1 VIPAC
6 QISVCDQAVN
16 SHLTTGFRQGDEYCQ
31 APPKPGTVPDSIS
44 DFIAEGRWQPA
55 EKAQAPLVNAFKKE
69 HGMK

>member
-1 VIPAC
+1 MIVSP
-6 QISVCDQAVN
+6 DQAWGVN
-16 SHLTTGFRQGDEYCQ
+16 GPNKPP
-31 APPKPGTVPDSIS
+31 APPKPGSLPDPIS